1 MTYDLRLLG
10 RFRLL
15 SPAGD
20 DIAISSKKNQALLA
34 ILALAQGEAV
44 TRSRLIGILWA
55 ERGEDQ
61 ARSSLRQ
68 GFTALRKAL
77 GACGP
82 FPLRVDDEEAAIDLD
97 AIRVDTLRFAEAGA
111 SQAPEAIE
119 RVLALWRGELLEG
132 LAIPDQAVQDWLGE
146 ARRGLQ
152 ARYLDALSRLLA
164 IREGAGDHEK
174 ALAAA
179 QCLLASDPVNE
190 EAQRAVMRCHA
201 RTGDRGKALKQYQVC
216 KEVLRRDLGI
226 DPDPATEDLFR
237 QIADG
242 SLSPKQAGEPGL
254 SGALDLAG
262 PSEERPSI
270 AVLPFAN
277 LSGDPAQENF
287 VDGIA
292 GNIATELS
300 RFRDLFVIAGYS
312 SLSFKSNKVPVRE
325 ACRRLGVRYA
335 LEGSLQR
342 SEDRIRISV
351 QLIDGESGQQLWVER
366 YDRQLEDVFAL
377 QDEVTGTIVATL
389 GAGWGGRLRKAWQ
402 RRPERRHPGNVKAFD
417 CFLRAMDLFDC
428 FTKEGVDAAKL
439 CFEEAVRLDPS
450 YSKAY
455 SKLAWAYLVE
465 ACEGWSEDY
474 EASLAKG
481 HDCALASIAADDN
494 ESWGLWALAGYYV
507 YELRHD
513 LAITTFERALALNPN
528 DADVLTDAGYFLC
541 YAGRAE
547 EGRVLALRAMKLNPY
562 HPEYYLM
569 QYVQVC
575 FDARRYLEAIDT
587 FERLHSI
594 SGTAMTALYLA
605 ASHAALGQDAKAKL
619 AVERALEMDP
629 SFSVAKCTS
638 VPLAPYKDPAD
649 VAHLRDNLIKAGLP
663 V

>member
-10 RFRLL
+10 RFQLL

-68 GFTALRKAL
+68 ALTALRKAFS
-77 GACGP
+77 GRGP
-82 FPLRVDDEEAAIDLD
+82 APLQIDDEWVGLDLAAVTVDLSDYLKECESKRPD
-97 AIRVDTLRFAEAGA
+97 ALEHAVGRWNGA
-111 SQAPEAIE
+111 
-119 RVLALWRGELLEG
+119 LLEG
-132 LAIPDQAVQDWLGE
+132 LSVPDQEVQDWLFSTRQDLEGRQE
-146 ARRGLQ
+146 T
-152 ARYLDALSRLLA
+152 ALFELLT
-164 IREGAGDHEK
+164 IRQDEGDDHK
-174 ALAAA
+174 ALAAGQA
-179 QCLLASDPVNE
+179 LLELDPLNE
-190 EAQRAVMRCHA
+190 AARRAVMRCHA
-201 RTGDRGKALKQYQVC
+201 RMGARGEALRQYQACKAVLARELDVEPETETKALYQ
-216 KEVLRRDLGI
+216 
-226 DPDPATEDLFR
+226 
-237 QIADG
+237 QIANGGVAAEPAAAQDTSG
-242 SLSPKQAGEPGL
+242 TAALRLS
-254 SGALDLAG
+254 DMLAIDAAVA
-262 PSEERPSI
+262 ERPSI

-417 CFLRAMDLFDC
+417 CFLRAMDLFDS
-428 FTKEGVDAAKL
+428 FTKEGVDAAKP
-439 CFEEAVRLDPS
+439 CFEEAIRLDPS

-474 EASLAKG
+474 EASLAMG

-605 ASHAALGQDAKAKL
+605 ASLGRLGPGRQGEAGGRKGLGDGSFLFRRQVHQRALG
-619 AVERALEMDP
+619 AL
-629 SFSVAKCTS
+629 
-638 VPLAPYKDPAD
+638 
-649 VAHLRDNLIKAGLP
+649 
-663 V
+663 

>member
-1 MTYDLRLLG
+1 M
-10 RFRLL
+10 
-15 SPAGD
+15 
-20 DIAISSKKNQALLA
+20 
-34 ILALAQGEAV
+34 

-68 GFTALRKAL
+68 ALTALRKAFS
-77 GACGP
+77 GRGP
-82 FPLRVDDEEAAIDLD
+82 APLQIDDEWVGLDLAAVTVDLSDYLKECESKRPD
-97 AIRVDTLRFAEAGA
+97 ALEHAVGRWNGA
-111 SQAPEAIE
+111 
-119 RVLALWRGELLEG
+119 LLEG
-132 LAIPDQAVQDWLGE
+132 LSVPDQEVQDWLFSTRQDLE
-146 ARRGLQ
+146 GLQ
-152 ARYLDALSRLLA
+152 ETALFELLT
-164 IREGAGDHEK
+164 IRQDEGDDHK
-174 ALAAA
+174 ALAAGQA
-179 QCLLASDPVNE
+179 LLELDPLNE
-190 EAQRAVMRCHA
+190 AARRAVMRCHA
-201 RTGDRGKALKQYQVC
+201 RMGARGEALRQYQACKAVLARELDVEPETETKALYQ
-216 KEVLRRDLGI
+216 
-226 DPDPATEDLFR
+226 
-237 QIADG
+237 QIANGGVAAEPAAAQDTSG
-242 SLSPKQAGEPGL
+242 TAALRLS
-254 SGALDLAG
+254 DMLAIDAAVA
-262 PSEERPSI
+262 ERPSI

-417 CFLRAMDLFDC
+417 CFLRAMDLFDS
-428 FTKEGVDAAKL
+428 FTKEGVDAAKP
-439 CFEEAVRLDPS
+439 CFEEAIRLDPS

-474 EASLAKG
+474 EASLAMG

-649 VAHLRDNLIKAGLP
+649 VAHLRENLLKAGLP
-663 V
+663 E